1 LTRIDGCV
9 TIQTVEPPLDAF
21 LRLNLVSFF
30 KVSRSESAPTVYGFE
45 QLRQRTAPMMSFE
58 NTPLNPTDGHI
69 IAGSKLDDHRFVGR
83 VRASQLFQIAP
94 DPRDTENKKKLDASH
109 ELQQLRSVRDEV
121 QRLFEGMKK
130 KNVESY
136 ADYIVELHNGN
147 IDGITPPITL
157 YSEDMLAVRE
167 SENGTAFIQ
176 VPWDTRL
183 AAIDG
188 ETQLAAR
195 HEAANLEPETK
206 KEFVA
211 VYINHG
217 RDGGW
222 ARQAFHDLNTLAVR
236 PNAALSMGMDA
247 RNPITK
253 ITREVERKIPFF
265 KDRVNKVRRQLRSGD
280 PEVLTLPTLRGAC
293 VTLAKGI
300 NGVQY
305 GTRPVPIDQGKLDA
319 IESAA
324 IDWFSALSAHFGPIL
339 ENRELYL
346 MSSPSVMAALGAIGH
361 VLVDCEDP
369 NERRSQVQELLT
381 PLKTVN
387 WSRNKTWEN
396 IAGKYTPKGTFSI
409 GGAKE
414 TAYAVFAAL
423 TDVNATSYG
432 QVRPQGEARAA

>member
-1 LTRIDGCV
+1 
-9 TIQTVEPPLDAF
+9 
-21 LRLNLVSFF
+21 
-30 KVSRSESAPTVYGFE
+30 
-45 QLRQRTAPMMSFE
+45 MS
-58 NTPLNPTDGHI
+58 NDHKALNPTDGHI
-69 IAGSKLDDHRFVGR
+69 IAGTVLDEHRFIGR
-83 VRASQLFQIAP
+83 VRAAQLFQIAP

-109 ELQQLRSVRDEV
+109 ELQELRSIRDEV
-121 QRLFEGMKK
+121 QRLFDGAKK

-136 ADYIVELHNGN
+136 AEYIVDVHNGC
-147 IDGITPPITL
+147 DGITPPITL
-157 YSEDMLAVRE
+157 FSETKLEVQE

-183 AAIDG
+183 VAIDG

-195 HEAANLEPETK
+195 HEAANLDPETK

-217 RDGGW
+217 RDQSW

-253 ITREVERKIPFF
+253 ITRDVERAVPFF
-265 KDRVNKVRRQLRSGD
+265 TGRVNKARRQLRAGD
-280 PEVLTLPTLRGAC
+280 IEVVTLPTLRGAC

-305 GTRPVPIDQGKLDA
+305 GTRPVPIEEGKLAA
-319 IESAA
+319 IEGAA
-324 IDWFSALSAHFGPIL
+324 IDWFAALSAEFGHIL
-339 ENRELYL
+339 ENRQQYL

-361 VLVDCEDP
+361 SLVEVEDP
-369 NERRSQVQELLT
+369 QERKLRARELLK
-381 PLKTVN
+381 PLKKVN
-387 WSRNKTWEN
+387 WSRDKTWEN
-396 IAGKYTPKGTFSI
+396 IAGKFTPKGTFSI

-423 TDVNATSYG
+423 TDENAKSYA
-432 QVRPQGEARAA
+432 QVRVTQITKAA